1 MEIKV
6 EMKKDNVI
14 KSIDENLVSDY
25 LHMGWTK
32 VEKSSKKFEFE
43 EEEQPKISFKKNSRD
58 L

>member
-6 EMKKDNVI
+6 EMKKDSVI
-14 KSIDENLVSDY
+14 KNIDENLVSDY

-32 VEKSSKKFEFE
+32 VEKASKKFEE
-43 EEEQPKISFKKNSRD
+43 EEPKLSFKKNSRN